1 LTAALFSAI
10 MSFMKKNEKTADN
23 SILIVDDNPVVI
35 KLLGAMLT
43 RAGYQV
49 TRADSGHRA
58 LELME
63 AHLPDLILLDID
75 MPGISGLETCRIIK
89 ENPRTTDIPIIF
101 ITSSDDKH
109 DIVAGF
115 SAGAQ
120 DYIIKPSTKEELLA
134 RVRTHLSL
142 CSAQKALKASR
153 ARYRELSFLDDLTGL
168 HNTRYLYHNL
178 QSLLDRRP
186 VRPLTVLFMDI
197 DTFKLVVDTHGHLN
211 GSRTIA
217 ELAAVIKRLLPK
229 GSYGVSY
236 GGDEFVL
243 VFDGYDSNT
252 GKLLAEKIRAAI
264 EANRFL
270 TSQDQAIRITVSCG
284 IASYPE
290 DAQDMVGLLGNADHA
305 LFEAKNRGKNN
316 VAAFAEIQAS
326 QPKGNFLPINQ

>member
-1 LTAALFSAI
+1 
-10 MSFMKKNEKTADN
+10 MNKNEKIVDN

-35 KLLGAMLT
+35 KLLAAMLT
-43 RAGYQV
+43 RAGYHVSQ
-49 TRADSGHRA
+49 AESGHHA
-58 LELME
+58 LELLE

-142 CSAQKALKASR
+142 CAAQKALKTSR

-168 HNTRYLYHNL
+168 HNTRYLYQNL
-178 QSLLDRRP
+178 QSLLDQRP

-197 DTFKLVVDTHGHLN
+197 DKFKLVVDTHGHLN

-243 VFDGYDSNT
+243 VLDGHDSNT
-252 GKLLAEKIRAAI
+252 GKLLAEKIRVAI

-284 IASYPE
+284 IATYPE
-290 DAQDMVGLLGNADHA
+290 DAESMVDLLGNADHA
-305 LFEAKNRGKNN
+305 LFEAKNRGKND
-316 VAAFAEIQAS
+316 VVAFAEMKAS
-326 QPKGNFLPINQ
+326 QPKGDFLPINQ